1 MVFLTIATKHGEK
14 GKDIL
19 RPRQKYT
26 KKERDSPECE
36 VQERRQ
42 KTRNRADTNSKESC
56 MPLWTRR
63 IGVQEVKPEAMVT
76 EG

>member
-19 RPRQKYT
+19 RPRQRYT

-42 KTRNRADTNSKESC
+42 ETRNRADTNGKESLYATVD
-56 MPLWTRR
+56 MLDRSS
-63 IGVQEVKPEAMVT
+63 GGQA
-76 EG
+76 